1 MSKSEKPPLG
11 AKPYYIAHGERIHDL
26 ADAIKRTDDINDIRF
41 YISEML
47 LICTLIED
55 MKRIEPKY
63 RIKKGECDD

>member
-1 MSKSEKPPLG
+1 MSKLEKPPLG

-55 MKRIEPKY
+55 MKKIEPKY
-63 RIKKGECDD
+63 RIEKERAND